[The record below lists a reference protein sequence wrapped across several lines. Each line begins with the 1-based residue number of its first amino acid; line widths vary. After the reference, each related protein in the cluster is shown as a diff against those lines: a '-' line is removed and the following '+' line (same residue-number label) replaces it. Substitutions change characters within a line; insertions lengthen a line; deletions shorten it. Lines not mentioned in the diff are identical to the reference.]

1 MFFPLKDENPTK
13 SFAYVTV
20 LLIAANC
27 LVFFIMFVAGVS
39 MGPRYR
45 SFLTAKFGVIPFE
58 ITRAVDVNPKV
69 AGGPYVTLLTSLFLH
84 GSLWHL
90 IGNMWFL
97 WIFGNNIEDIVGHF
111 KFIVFYLLGG
121 IAASMLQ
128 IVLTSSST
136 VPIIG
141 ASGAVSAVLGAYI
154 LKFPSARIR
163 TLAFIFVF
171 VTVINVP
178 AVAFIGIW
186 FLLQLMFGLAGSASN
201 VAWFAHIGGF
211 VFGLL
216 AVRLFQK
223 REGYRRYKV
232 Y

>member
-1 MFFPLKDENPTK
+1 MFFTLKDENPTK
-13 SFAYVTV
+13 SFAYMTV
-20 LLIAANC
+20 LLIAVNC
-27 LVFFIMFVAGVS
+27 LVFFAMFAAGVS
-39 MGPRYR
+39 EGPRLRY
-45 SFLTAKFGVIPFE
+45 FLTAKYGVIPFE
-58 ITRAVDVNPKV
+58 IMKAVDINPKV
-69 AGGPYVTLLTSLFLH
+69 AGGPYVTLITSLFLH

-111 KFIVFYLLGG
+111 KFVLFYLLGG

-163 TLAFIFVF
+163 TLVFFIFI
-171 VTVINVP
+171 TVIRVP

-186 FLLQLMFGLAGSASN
+186 FLMQLFYGLGGSASN

-216 AVRLFQK
+216 AVLVFQK
-223 REGYRRYKV
+223 REGFRKYKV
-232 Y
+232 F